1 MKIFKY
7 NLEPFILIFTFFL
20 VLYLNC
26 KNQYVE
32 HMSQQDIDTEIDT
45 AITNE
50 YKADV
55 NVIKNLSIICE
66 KIINNDNS
74 YFFPSDI
81 DVDGKLIIDNK
92 FTITKDVNTFK
103 IEYNDDDDDN
113 TPLLTLLKIDNG
125 WSIKTETETGG
136 GDKKFLI
143 KKGDLK
149 IDIIKSFTDNINSY
163 INDAATYA
171 IDAVT
176 YEGHATTYVGHATTY
191 AGHAT
196 TYYNNANTYANNYET
211 SMQNFNNHTGYGAG
225 GFKYTIT

>member
-45 AITNE
+45 E

-55 NVIKNLSIICE
+55 NVIKNLSIICD

-92 FTITKDVNTFK
+92 FTITKDANTFK
-103 IEYNDDDDDN
+103 IEYIDDNN

-125 WSIKTETETGG
+125 WSIKTDTDGEN
-136 GDKKFLI
+136 KKFLI
-143 KKGDLK
+143 KKGNLEL
-149 IDIIKSFTDNINSY
+149 DIINSFTDIITKIDNAEK
-163 INDAATYA
+163 DATN
-171 IDAVT
+171 
-176 YEGHATTYVGHATTY
+176 YEVKATTLQ
-191 AGHAT
+191 
-196 TYYNNANTYANNYET
+196 NNYEN
-211 SMQNFNNHTGYGAG
+211 SMQDFNTHTGYSSG
-225 GFKYTIT
+225 GFKYITE

>member
-66 KIINNDNS
+66 KIINNINKDNS

-81 DVDGKLIIDNK
+81 DVNEKLIIDNK
-92 FTITKDVNTFK
+92 FTITKDENTFK
-103 IEYNDDDDDN
+103 IEYNDDN
-113 TPLLTLLKIDNG
+113 TPLTTLLKIDNG
-125 WSIKTETETGG
+125 WSIETDGENE
-136 GDKKFLI
+136 KFLI
-143 KKGDLK
+143 KKGNLEL
-149 IDIIKSFTDNINSY
+149 DIINSFADTDITDAD
-163 INDAATYA
+163 NDATNYA
-171 IDAVT
+171 VK
-176 YEGHATTYVGHATTY
+176 ATTLE
-191 AGHAT
+191 
-196 TYYNNANTYANNYET
+196 NNYEN
-211 SMQNFNNHTGYGAG
+211 SMTLFNNHTGYESG
-225 GFKYTIT
+225 GFQYITT